1 MSHSSGGWVFLNLG
15 VVEGK
20 AQSPPFCTLISA
32 LVREFG
38 CCKLELELEL
48 RCCNTFKTPVQI

>member
-38 CCKLELELEL
+38 PKSADTCSATKIKML
-48 RCCNTFKTPVQI
+48 QHI